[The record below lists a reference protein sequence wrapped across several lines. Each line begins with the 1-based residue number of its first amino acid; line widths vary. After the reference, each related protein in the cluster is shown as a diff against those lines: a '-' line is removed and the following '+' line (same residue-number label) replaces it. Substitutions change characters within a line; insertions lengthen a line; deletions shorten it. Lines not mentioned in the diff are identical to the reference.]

1 MTPMDGVRV
10 TVIAREVHTPY
21 SGMLPGYVAGHYQ
34 WSEIHIDLG
43 PLCRFAG
50 ARLITGEVSRLD
62 LDAKLVHCGDRP
74 PFRYDFLS
82 INSGAVPEEIGED
95 GVAVKPIG
103 RFLPAWHELQASAK
117 PGTRI
122 LFVGGGAGGVELA
135 LAVRQALGPKVTVGL
150 IATSLLPSHS
160 NSVRRRLAAHLARVN
175 IEVVEADVVG
185 SAPGRVN
192 LADGTSR
199 SWDHLYWVTGVAAPL
214 WLAESGLATDP
225 KGFVKVDATL
235 RSVSRPEV
243 FAVGDVAHLVDQER
257 PKSGV
262 FAVRS
267 GPPLSINVRRA
278 IFGLGLKR
286 FKAQSRFLS
295 LIGTGDGSAV
305 ASHSAFTAEGR
316 WVWRWKEWIDRRFM
330 AQFTNLPSM
339 LDDAATLPAALA
351 DTTVFDP
358 MRCGGCGAKFGAD
371 PLRRVLD
378 RLPPQDFADVMQGIG
393 DDAAVLRSGG
403 APLVLTT
410 DGFRSLVD
418 DPYLFGRI
426 TAHHSLNDIFAM
438 GAQPTSAM
446 ALATVPLMAENMME
460 DELYQLL
467 RGAVDVLNE
476 EGVPLVGGHS
486 SEGPELSLGLAVTG
500 NLVEPLLAKGALCV
514 GDHLILTKAL
524 GVGVLMAANM
534 RGAVPSY
541 QVQPVLDGMD
551 QSNRS
556 ALEVFR
562 AHDVHA
568 ATDITGFGLA
578 GHLSEMLRASG
589 LGAEIR
595 LGGIPEYAGAVDSL
609 TGGVASVLQ
618 GSNERA
624 LGDFEVLGCAPNDPR
639 VRLLADPQTSG
650 GLLGAFPES
659 RVADCLAALV
669 EAGYPHSR
677 DVAVV
682 TRDTWRIVA

>member
-10 TVIAREVHTPY
+10 TVIARELHTPY

-34 WSEIHIDLG
+34 WSDIHIDLG

-50 ARLITGEVSRLD
+50 ARLITGAVHRLD
-62 LDAKLVHCGDRP
+62 LDAKRVHCGDRP
-74 PFRYDFLS
+74 PFGYDFLS
-82 INSGAVPEEIGED
+82 INSGAVPEEIGD
-95 GVAVKPIG
+95 LGVAVKPIG
-103 RFLPAWHELQASAK
+103 RFLPAWHELQACAES
-117 PGTRI
+117 GTEI

-135 LAVRQALGPKVTVGL
+135 LAVRQALGSKVAISIV
-150 IATSLLPSHS
+150 ATALLPGHADA
-160 NSVRRRLAAHLARVN
+160 VRRRLAERLTRAN
-175 IEVVEADVVG
+175 IEVVEAEVVG
-185 SAPGRVN
+185 SEPGNVT
-192 LADGTSR
+192 LADGRTR
-199 SWDHLYWVTGVAAPL
+199 SWDHLYWVTGVAAPP
-214 WLAESGLATDP
+214 WLAESGLATDA

-235 RSVSRPEV
+235 RSVSHPQV
-243 FAVGDVAHLVDQER
+243 FAVGDVAHLVGQER

-267 GPPLSINVRRA
+267 GPPLTTNLRRA
-278 IFGLGLKR
+278 IFGLKLKQ
-286 FKAQSRFLS
+286 FKAQRRFLS
-295 LIGTGDGSAV
+295 LIGTGNGSAV
-305 ASHSAFTAEGR
+305 ASRAGFTAEGR
-316 WVWRWKEWIDRRFM
+316 WVWRWKDWIDRRFM
-330 AQFTNLPSM
+330 ARFTDLPSM
-339 LDDAATLPAALA
+339 QDDAARPTSPLTDDAA
-351 DTTVFDP
+351 FDP

-378 RLPPQDFADVMQGIG
+378 RLPAQDFDNVMQGIG

-426 TAHHSLNDIFAM
+426 TAHHSLNDVFAM
-438 GAQPTSAM
+438 GAEPTSAM
-446 ALATVPLMAENMME
+446 ALATVPLMAESMME
-460 DELYQLL
+460 DDLYQLL

-500 NLVEPLLAKGALCV
+500 NLVEPLLGKGDLRV
-514 GDHLILTKAL
+514 GDHLLLTKAL

-534 RGAVPSY
+534 RGVAPSR
-541 QVQPVLDGMD
+541 QVQPVLESMD

-562 AHDVHA
+562 AHGVHA

-589 LGAEIR
+589 LGVELR
-595 LGGIPEYAGAVDSL
+595 LGQVPAFEGALESL
-609 TGGVASVLQ
+609 SSGVASTLQ
-618 GSNERA
+618 DNNEKA
-624 LGDFEVLGCAPNDPR
+624 LADFDVTGCALNDPR

-650 GLLGAFPES
+650 GILAAVAAS
-659 RVADCLAALV
+659 QVADCLTALAA
-669 EAGYPHSR
+669 AGYPHSR

-682 TRDTWRIVA
+682 TDRSWHIVA